1 MVYYETVHSRRAAL
15 RVGGG
20 GGGGGGGKGGVSG
33 LLLQLRVH

>member
-1 MVYYETVHSRRAAL
+1 MAYYEKVHSRRAAL
-15 RVGGG
+15 RV